1 MLFFGD
7 LILVCRFTFLSANYY
22 IFLLRIT
29 VCFFE
34 RRASV
39 NTEKSLCE
47 LNYAWLNLVQKML
60 LKDRGASQVR
70 LGIGTDIATVLAGL
84 TEKELRKLS
93 VHPHFIFSLR
103 IKSPEALK
111 CLLHESRVD
120 HLQPAHAAILCLSE

>member
-1 MLFFGD
+1 M
-7 LILVCRFTFLSANYY
+7 
-22 IFLLRIT
+22 
-29 VCFFE
+29 
-34 RRASV
+34 
-39 NTEKSLCE
+39 NTEKSLRE

-60 LKDRGASQVR
+60 LKDRSASQVR